1 MEREKYLSL
10 FIDESRENLLALNEY
25 LLELEKGAGDLKLMN
40 DIFRVAHTLKGMA
53 STMGFKEIS
62 ELTHEM
68 ENLLDFLRNAQLA
81 VTSEIIDVLFSCLDS
96 LDLLV
101 DNVSSQENIEIDT
114 TSLMKKLKKLIKIG
128 SGESEPENNNKIS
141 IGDERTIYSIEY
153 EKEEKDKI
161 LEAIENGYKA
171 SEIEVLLMK
180 DCVMKS
186 IRVLLVI
193 QAIEKKSKIIK
204 CTPSREDLNNEKFG
218 RSFVITIIHSDDIEE
233 IKDSVMSIA
242 EVMKVYIEDLS
253 NKFQSSSETVSKSKE
268 TGSMMVKYSDT
279 EANVLVEA
287 INQKFKC
294 FEIYVSLM
302 PNTLMK
308 SIRASMVMTSL
319 NNLGCQ
325 VIKSVPSGNELSG
338 DNVPDTFILTIVTEK
353 TEEEIKK
360 AILAI
365 AEISQTEI
373 LEIFK
378 GYLTPEEFK
387 TKKTL
392 EKPEFN
398 DYEKVVIEEAELSG
412 KRALLIGVNLMHGTI
427 MKFAR
432 YILVSRKLEQ
442 FGEIIKTIPAPE
454 EIESENFENSFQ
466 VVFLTSADDKTIKNV
481 VSSVAE
487 ITNIVDLIPV
497 FPTNKKVLENINKE
511 QAIETIKN
519 MSIEK
524 LIETIEHETT
534 NKSYNI
540 TKNDKEIN
548 DSIQQSK
555 SKKAILK
562 KQTIRVDIERLD
574 ELINLIEEVVI
585 LKSSLNK
592 ISLSVSSPEL
602 TQSVRILSMI
612 STNLQNNAMKLRMIP
627 VENIFNR
634 FPRMIRDVA
643 KSLNKEIEFV
653 MEGEE
658 TELDRTIIDE
668 IGDPLVHLLRNSID
682 HGIENYEDR
691 IKAGKNK
698 VGKISLIARH
708 EGNNVLIIVE
718 DDGGGINV
726 DRVKSKAIEKKLISK
741 EQASYMTEEELLNLI
756 FLAGLSTVDV
766 TTDISGRGVG
776 MDAVLSKVK
785 SIGGK
790 ISVFSEKGKG
800 SRFTIKLPLTLAIME
815 VLLVGVQDE
824 TYAIPI
830 SYIEEVKELSE
841 TEIKNINQVKV
852 TVIRD
857 KTIPLVD
864 LKEKLEVPNSTKE
877 KDYIDPDIY
886 TPCIPVVIVRTEEGN
901 KTSGLI
907 VDYIIGQEDV
917 VIKPLGKLAL
927 DQKSYVSGTAN
938 LGDGNLALILNITN
952 IT

>member
-1 MEREKYLSL
+1 MEKEKYLSL

-40 DIFRVAHTLKGMA
+40 DIFRVAHTLKGMS
-53 STMGFKEIS
+53 STMGFKEIAD
-62 ELTHEM
+62 LTHEM
-68 ENLLDFLRNAQLA
+68 ENLLDFLRNAQLP

-101 DNVSSQENIEIDT
+101 DSAASQDNIHIDT
-114 TSLMKKLKKLIKIG
+114 SNLMSKLKKLIKIG
-128 SGESEPENNNKIS
+128 SGEAEPENNLKNSDKEEGS
-141 IGDERTIYSIEY
+141 IYIIEY
-153 EKEEKDKI
+153 SEEEKNSI
-161 LEAIENGYKA
+161 HEAIENGYKA
-171 SEIEVLLMK
+171 SELEVILMD

-193 QAIEKKSKIIK
+193 QAIEKKSKILK

-218 RSFVITIIHSDDIEE
+218 RNFVITIIHSDDISV
-233 IKDSVMSIA
+233 IKESVMSIA
-242 EVMKVYIEDLS
+242 EVMKVNTQDLS
-253 NKFQSSSETVSKSKE
+253 EKFSNLLLPNSKLKNNN
-268 TGSMMVKYSDT
+268 SMMVKYSDT

-287 INQKFKC
+287 INQNFRC

-308 SIRASMVMTSL
+308 SIRASMVINSL
-319 NNLGCQ
+319 NQLDCQ
-325 VIKSVPSGNELSG
+325 IIKSIPSSNELLG
-338 DNVPDTFILTIVTEK
+338 DNVPDTFILTIVTQK

-365 AEISQTEI
+365 SEISQTEI

-378 GYLTPEEFK
+378 GYLAPEEIK
-387 TKKTL
+387 QKKSL
-392 EKPEFN
+392 SLPDFN
-398 DYEKVVIEEAELSG
+398 DYEKVIIEEAELSG
-412 KRALLIGVNLMHGTI
+412 KRALLIGVHLMSGTI

-432 YILVSRKLEQ
+432 YVLVAKKLEQ
-442 FGEIIKTIPAPE
+442 FGEIIKTIPKQE
-454 EIESENFENSFQ
+454 DIESESFDNNFQ
-466 VVFLTSADDKTIKNV
+466 VVFITSFDDKVIKETV
-481 VSSVAE
+481 ASVAE

-497 FPTNKKVLENINKE
+497 FPVKPKIVNADKT
-511 QAIETIKN
+511 IETIKN
-519 MSIEK
+519 MSIDK
-524 LIETIEHETT
+524 LIETIEQET
-534 NKSYNI
+534 NK
-540 TKNDKEIN
+540 DKTEILKVSDKDIN
-548 DSIQQSK
+548 ESLQQSK
-555 SKKAILK
+555 TKKGNVK

-592 ISLSVSSPEL
+592 ISLSVASSEL
-602 TQSVRILSMI
+602 TQSVRILNMI
-612 STNLQNNAMKLRMIP
+612 SSNLQNNAMKLRMIP

-643 KSLNKEIEFV
+643 KSLNKDIDFI

-682 HGIENYEDR
+682 HGIESPEER
-691 IKAGKNK
+691 LRSGKIKT
-698 VGKISLIARH
+698 GKISLIARH

-726 DRVKSKAIEKKLISK
+726 EKVKKKALEKNLITK
-741 EQASYMTEEELLNLI
+741 EQLSYMTEEESLNLI

-766 TTDISGRGVG
+766 TTDLSGRGVG

-785 SIGGK
+785 SIGGN
-790 ISVFSEKGKG
+790 ISVYSEREKG

-830 SYIEEVKELSE
+830 SYIEEVKEL
-841 TEIKNINQVKV
+841 TEADIKNINQVKV

-864 LKEKLEVPNSTKE
+864 LKCKLEVPNSSKMIKE
-877 KDYIDPDIY
+877 IDPDIY
-886 TPCIPVVIVRTEEGN
+886 SPTIPVVIVRTEEGN

-917 VIKPLGKLAL
+917 VIKPLGKLAS